1 MQSVSGEADT
11 QNQFHDLSQD
21 RYNELRKAALQGN
34 YKEYV
39 EAQAENYEV
48 GKVLDYYNEP

>member
-21 RYNELRKAALQGN
+21 RYNELRQAALQGN

-39 EAQAENYEV
+39 EAQAENDEV